1 MREAG
6 NQPLL
11 GGSLPARI
19 TELERKI
26 LIAFCTGA
34 LGRPAWEKLAGAL
47 ADHVWHEPEH
57 RVVFAALRQIRRHDP
72 RTWREQL
79 PAQATRMGF
88 PDVDWATYLAPRKK
102 SARASANAQVSKM
115 LRTLKT
121 LAAEQ

>member
-1 MREAG
+1 M
-6 NQPLL
+6 
-11 GGSLPARI
+11 PARI

-34 LGRPAWEKLAGAL
+34 LSRPAWEKLASTL
-47 ADHVWHEPEH
+47 ADHAWHEPEH

-88 PDVDWATYLAPRKK
+88 PDVDWAIYLAPKKK
-102 SARASANAQVSKM
+102 SARATANAQVSKM

-121 LAAEQ
+121 LAAER